1 MCMRRL
7 KSDFS
12 RSKVGLSSEQSLGFL
27 RANSDFATYL
37 LYRIVD
43 TGSQLLA
50 TGVRKSFVILCSE
63 HDILRLKYL
72 Y

>member
-43 TGSQLLA
+43 TGSQSHCEHYVKTVPFLL
-50 TGVRKSFVILCSE
+50 S
-63 HDILRLKYL
+63 
-72 Y
+72 